1 MEIYVSSSAHERHP
15 ELFVED
21 VLTAFRSAMQ
31 EARRDDGTW
40 MLVGLDGRGR
50 NVEVLYAE
58 NHGTIVIYHAFT
70 PPTKKFL
77 NEMNQLRRQ
86 S

>member
-1 MEIYVSSSAHERHP
+1 MLYKAVR
-15 ELFVED
+15 
-21 VLTAFRSAMQ
+21 
-31 EARRDDGTW
+31 GT
-40 MLVGLDGRGR
+40 V
-50 NVEVLYAE
+50 
-58 NHGTIVIYHAFT
+58 VIYHAFT

>member
-1 MEIYVSSSAHERHP
+1 MEIYVSSSVHERHP

-58 NHGTIVIYHAFT
+58 NHGTIVIHHAFT

>member
-1 MEIYVSSSAHERHP
+1 MEIYVSSSVHERHP

-58 NHGTIVIYHAFT
+58 NHGTIVIYHAFP
-70 PPTKKFL
+70 PPTQKFL